1 MAAVSILS
9 KVSRGS
15 LEIFD
20 LILLFLFLVVDS
32 SYSQIYVLPKV
43 MTGIRQTVG
52 QGGFFFSYKSLINRH
67 DQIFE
72 LNIWLQ
78 FSTFQLKKI
87 YLCWMEMEL
96 QTLNLSSQSWNKF
109 SNSFIKTESCIFFL
123 VHGAVLRQCIKMHKI
138 ICHYLSCHDVMAAI
152 CSSAHL
158 TWPNQLNKE

>member
-52 QGGFFFSYKSLINRH
+52 QGVFFFFLI
-67 DQIFE
+67 
-72 LNIWLQ
+72 
-78 FSTFQLKKI
+78 K
-87 YLCWMEMEL
+87 
-96 QTLNLSSQSWNKF
+96 
-109 SNSFIKTESCIFFL
+109 
-123 VHGAVLRQCIKMHKI
+123 V
-138 ICHYLSCHDVMAAI
+138 
-152 CSSAHL
+152 
-158 TWPNQLNKE
+158 